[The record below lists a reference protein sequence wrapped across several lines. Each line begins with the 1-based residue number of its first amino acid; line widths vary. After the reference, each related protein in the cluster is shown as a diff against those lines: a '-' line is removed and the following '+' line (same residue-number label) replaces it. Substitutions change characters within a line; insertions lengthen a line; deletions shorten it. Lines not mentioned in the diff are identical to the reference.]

1 MHIGAIICFALALFF
16 YSFAWGGV
24 AAGLAIFGIFFEIAA
39 WVIWFSTN
47 DGTKT

>member
-24 AAGLAIFGIFFEIAA
+24 ATGLVIFGIFFEIAA
-39 WVIWFSTN
+39 WAIWFSTS
-47 DGTKT
+47 DDTKM